1 MRAGQ
6 RRHGELEGSA
16 VGLSAIAHGWT
27 AATSPTAGQAR
38 VPQQH
43 GPIAAA
49 RGNDIRRGG
58 RPAPRSRTH
67 PLPRAYFPARRWSH
81 GLDGA
86 PVAHKL
92 GQARRLS
99 PGPAALDVP
108 HARRV
113 VARASHNPRV
123 TGVAPRESKNRVA
136 VRAPSPGGFLETATR
151 RTQQRDTP
159 VLVGRGEKSPA
170 DAGAGPGER
179 KGGGAPGDE
188 LGIVERLSGKRG
200 GGDGGGWGHRAETGE
215 SLGGEREAVDASGE
229 RGGVRFGSAP
239 AQRDAA
245 ARDEARLRCAERG
258 HRSTW
263 PFRDFLTRAPRA

>member
-179 KGGGAPGDE
+179 KGGGRRARSPASSRGCPAKE
-188 LGIVERLSGKRG
+188 AAATVAG
-200 GGDGGGWGHRAETGE
+200 GGI
-215 SLGGEREAVDASGE
+215 
-229 RGGVRFGSAP
+229 
-239 AQRDAA
+239 
-245 ARDEARLRCAERG
+245 
-258 HRSTW
+258 
-263 PFRDFLTRAPRA
+263 APRPASRSGANGKLSMRVGKGEGCVSVRRRRSGTPPLATRQGCAAQSVAIAPHGRFETS